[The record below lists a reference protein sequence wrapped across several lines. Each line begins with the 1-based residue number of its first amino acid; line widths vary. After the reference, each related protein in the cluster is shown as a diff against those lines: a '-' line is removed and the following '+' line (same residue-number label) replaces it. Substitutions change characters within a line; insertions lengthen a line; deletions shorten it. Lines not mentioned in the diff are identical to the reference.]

1 MSVQYKRRS
10 VFQLIIKAALQW
22 FKIALI
28 ILTVISIAAYI
39 LSGNFLYFY
48 DFGILFY
55 IGGLPYVIFFLM
67 HRRRTSNV

>member
-1 MSVQYKRRS
+1 MPVYYKKKS
-10 VFQLIIKAALQW
+10 VFQLIIKATSEW
-22 FKIALI
+22 FKISLI
-28 ILTVISIAAYI
+28 ILTLISIAAYI

-67 HRRRTSNV
+67 HRRRI